1 MEVGMQMIF
10 ASHGYDGVS
19 DAQVYDEEIQ
29 LGLLAEELGFG
40 SLWPVE
46 HHFYDYSFCPDNLQ
60 MLSYLAART
69 ERIELATGAVILPW
83 NEPLRVAEK
92 VAMLDHLSNGRVRL
106 GFGRGLSRREY
117 SHFRGIE
124 MDEAR
129 GRFDEASLMIQ
140 EALETGFIEGD
151 GEFYPQPRTEI
162 RPRPTRTFKDRTYA
176 IAGSRDSVAAC
187 AALGAHLVMFAEN
200 RWEKRLP
207 HIEEWRQAH
216 RDQHGTEA
224 PAPMTSDFTFCHPD
238 PAHAKE
244 MAERHMSVYL
254 MSILEHYELFSDHFG
269 DIKGY
274 RGYGKQAEMLQKIG
288 VDGYVKGFLAANAWG
303 TPDQILETFRAR
315 WDTIGEFEL
324 ATCFRYGGLPFEEA
338 EASMR
343 LFGAEV
349 LPELLTW

>member
-176 IAGSRDSVAAC
+176 IAGSANRF
-187 AALGAHLVMFAEN
+187 GARRSWRVLQILLMAEPLPTVVNNPQKNKENSQTNRKMQDAIRVHVDRRHFAE
-200 RWEKRLP
+200 
-207 HIEEWRQAH
+207 
-216 RDQHGTEA
+216 QHGMNTQEVGHSTEH
-224 PAPMTSDFTFCHPD
+224 SNNFDNGKHDCHQIVNAENPPD
-238 PAHAKE
+238 VVHGIHP
-244 MAERHMSVYL
+244 
-254 MSILEHYELFSDHFG
+254 
-269 DIKGY
+269 IKVWHQPSEIH
-274 RGYGKQAEMLQKIG
+274 RG
-288 VDGYVKGFLAANAWG
+288 
-303 TPDQILETFRAR
+303 PD
-315 WDTIGEFEL
+315 
-324 ATCFRYGGLPFEEA
+324 
-338 EASMR
+338 MR
-343 LFGAEV
+343 
-349 LPELLTW
+349 

>member
-1 MEVGMQMIF
+1 MQMIF
-10 ASHGYDGVS
+10 TSHGFDGMNDS
-19 DAQVYDEEIQ
+19 QVYAEEIR
-29 LGLLAEELGFG
+29 LARLAEEFGFG

-46 HHFYDYSFCPDNLQ
+46 HHFYDYSFCPDNTQ
-60 MLSYLAART
+60 MLSYLAGIT
-69 ERIELATGAVILPW
+69 ERIELATGAIILPW

-92 VAMLDHLSNGRVRL
+92 ISMLDELSGGRVRL

-129 GRFDEASLMIQ
+129 ERFDEASLMVA

-151 GEFYPQPRTEI
+151 GPFYPQPRTEI

-187 AALGAHLVMFAEN
+187 ARLGAHLVMFAEN
-200 RWEKRLP
+200 QWEKRLP
-207 HIEEWRQAH
+207 HIEEWRVAH
-216 RDQHGTEA
+216 RDLHGTEP

-238 PAHAKE
+238 PDHARE

-254 MSILEHYELFSDHFG
+254 MSILEHYELFSDHFAE
-269 DIKGY
+269 IKGY
-274 RGYGKQAEMLQKIG
+274 RGYGKQSELLNRIG

-303 TPDQILETFRAR
+303 TPEQILETFKAR

-324 ATCFRYGGLPFEEA
+324 ATCFRYGGMPFEES

-343 LFGAEV
+343 LFATEV
-349 LPELLTW
+349 LPELQTW